1 MASLQ
6 ITIEI
11 NDEPVA
17 GHALN
22 KLKKYGTD
30 EASVIDRIGR
40 ANSTTFPD
48 HKYRPTEI
56 DRTAAI
62 SSGVAFRMAASISS
76 GAM

>member
-1 MASLQ
+1 MAQLQ

-11 NDEPVA
+11 ADTPVA

-22 KLKKYGTD
+22 KLKKYGTA

-40 ANSTTFPD
+40 ANSATFPD

-56 DRTAAI
+56 LIQAIAAAVI
-62 SSGVAFRMAASISS
+62 VAEAEE
-76 GAM
+76 